1 MKKLLFSAILALGL
15 GSNLVANSDFSV
27 GENKISIISVTQ
39 NAVSLKNILFQ
50 SDENEAWAREFYSK
64 NTAPKN
70 EHNVLLVRGKNYT
83 ALVDTG
89 YEKTKDALINAVKKY
104 GLEPKDITHIII
116 THAHPDHIGGLGAFS
131 EAKILLNADEKDFW
145 AKQTDISKLNISY
158 FKAGDELIQKGSK
171 IRAIAAYGHTPGHT
185 LVAFENE
192 QNQKEFIFVADIF
205 HFYDLQI
212 KAPVVAASFDD
223 NKSMAIDARK
233 AVMSELI
240 EAKTKFIGTH
250 MPFKAPVVLEKSE
263 PIKAAQSAKT
273 GDAKK
278 GEAVFK
284 SICARC
290 HGANADEIYLGVV
303 PQLVKVEQ
311 IANYL
316 NQYKNGTR
324 NRYDMAQVMKE
335 QIKELNNDDFKDIER
350 FVRSLK

>member
-1 MKKLLFSAILALGL
+1 MKKLLFMVLLVLGL
-15 GSNLVANSDFSV
+15 GANSDFSV
-27 GENKISIISVTQ
+27 GENKISIISVTK

-50 SDENEAWAREFYSK
+50 SDENEAWAKEFYSK

-89 YEKTKDALINAVKKY
+89 YEKTKTTLINELKKY
-104 GLEPKDITHIII
+104 NLTPKNITHIII
-116 THAHPDHIGGLGAFS
+116 THAHPDHIGGLGAFGNS
-131 EAKILLNADEKDFW
+131 KILLNADEKDFW
-145 AKQTDISKLNISY
+145 AKQADISKLNISY

-185 LVAFENE
+185 LISFENA
-192 QNQKEFIFVADIF
+192 QNVKEFIFVADIF

-233 AVMSELI
+233 AVMSELLGN
-240 EAKTKFIGTH
+240 KTKFIGTH
-250 MPFKAPVVLEKSE
+250 MPYKTPVILEKSE
-263 PIKAAQSAKT
+263 PIKVAQSAKT
-273 GDAKK
+273 GDRQK
-278 GEAVFK
+278 GEVLFK

-290 HGANADEIYLGVV
+290 HGVSADEMYLGVV
-303 PQLVKVEQ
+303 PELKKVGE

-324 NRYDMAQVMKE
+324 NRYDMGEVMKE
-335 QIKELNNDDFKDIER
+335 QTSSLNNDDFMDIE
-350 FVRSLK
+350 SYIKGLK